1 PRGYPVPLDDALPLS
16 IGLNQTVPLTGVT
29 AASHTVVLSG
39 VANTCSVT
47 GGTSRTVT
55 VPAGGS
61 VTASFAVSCATP
73 TGTLNVTTST
83 SGTSQDL
90 GSAAF
95 RVGGGTPEGVGLNK
109 AVPLTGVTAA
119 SHTVVLSGVA
129 STCTVTGGTSRTV
142 TVPAGGSV
150 TASFAVSCST
160 PTGTLNVTTSTSGTS
175 Q

>member
-16 IGLNQTVPLTGVT
+16 IGLNQT
-29 AASHTVVLSG
+29 
-39 VANTCSVT
+39 
-47 GGTSRTVT
+47 
-55 VPAGGS
+55 
-61 VTASFAVSCATP
+61 
-73 TGTLNVTTST
+73 
-83 SGTSQDL
+83 
-90 GSAAF
+90 
-95 RVGGGTPEGVGLNK
+95 
-109 AVPLTGVTAA
+109 VPLTGVTAA

-175 Q
+175 KDPGGNAFALHG